1 MGGAVMARLTA
12 VFFTLFVVCW
22 AIVPSLP
29 AVLERMQ

>member
-1 MGGAVMARLTA
+1 MLTRLTA

-22 AIVPSLP
+22 MIVPSLP